1 MAAFDLEEQEQLSQ
15 LKAWWEEYGKKLV
28 ALGALVLLAVIGR
41 SVWHNHRDGQA
52 SEASA
57 LYASVLTAEG
67 NPQQAREAAGRILQ
81 NYDSTAYA
89 YLGALAAGKIQA
101 RADDFQNAASQLSWV
116 VANAPDASVRDIARL
131 RLAALQFDQGDADAA
146 LSTLS
151 GTPVAELASGFADLR
166 GDVLAAAGKLDEAR
180 DAYRKALEEIA
191 GGSGAAPRMR
201 EIIQV
206 KLDALGG
213 SQ

>member
-28 ALGALVLLAVIGR
+28 ALGVLVLLAVIGR
-41 SVWHNHRDGQA
+41 SVWQNHRDGQA

-67 NPQQAREAAGRILQ
+67 SPQQAREAAGRILQ

-101 RADDFQNAASQLSWV
+101 RADELQNAASQLSWV
-116 VANAPDASVRDIARL
+116 VSNAPEASVRDIARL
-131 RLAALQFDQGDADAA
+131 RLAALQFDQGESDAA
-146 LSTLS
+146 LTTLS
-151 GTPVAELASGFADLR
+151 ATPVAELASGFADLR
-166 GDVLAAAGKLDEAR
+166 GDVLAATGKLDEAR
-180 DAYRKALEEIA
+180 DAYRKALDAIA
-191 GGSGAAPRMR
+191 GGSGATPRMR

-213 SQ
+213 TQ

>member
-28 ALGALVLLAVIGR
+28 ALGFLVLLAVIGR
-41 SVWHNHRDGQA
+41 SVWQNHRDGQA

-81 NYDSTAYA
+81 NYDATAYA

-101 RADDFQNAASQLSWV
+101 KADDLQNAASQLSWV
-116 VANAPDASVRDIARL
+116 VSRAPEASVRDIARL
-131 RLAALQFDQGDADAA
+131 RLAALQFDQADHAAA
-146 LSTLS
+146 LATLAA
-151 GTPVAELASGFADLR
+151 TPVEELAAGFADLR
-166 GDVLAAAGKLDEAR
+166 GDILAADGKLDEAR
-180 DAYRKALEEIA
+180 TAYRAALESVA
-191 GGSGAAPRMR
+191 SGGGAARMR
-201 EIIQV
+201 EIVQV
-206 KLDALGG
+206 KLDALGEAR
-213 SQ
+213 